1 MSATVLILG
10 ANGRFGAAATHAF
23 VAAGWNVMA
32 QARRP
37 GTVPPSGAHALH
49 LGLDDVDEI
58 ARAAVGA
65 QVVVHAV
72 NPPYTRWTEQ
82 ALPLARRGME
92 VAQRLGATFM
102 LPGNVYNFGERM
114 PSRLQ
119 VDTPQCPSTVKGR
132 IRCAMEAEIAA
143 RTADGLRAVVL
154 RAGDFFGCGT
164 GSWLDLVIAKSLSRG
179 RLVYPGPLEAAHAW
193 AYLPDLARA
202 FVAAAQARDL
212 PAFARFH
219 FAGHTLTG
227 AEFLAALERVATG
240 LGVRPAGGFRR
251 GSMPWPL
258 LRAGGVFVPMWREIA
273 AMAYLWRVPHAL
285 DGTALAAAVGPI
297 AATPIDDALCAA
309 LVELGFGP
317 SAESGPA
324 ICAESKPPL
333 SLSALRR
340 F

>member
-10 ANGRFGAAATHAF
+10 ANGRFGTAATRAF

-37 GTVPPSGAHALH
+37 DTVPPAGAHTLH
-49 LGLDDVDEI
+49 LDLDDVDALVHAAI
-58 ARAAVGA
+58 GAR
-65 QVVVHAV
+65 VVVHAL
-72 NPPYTRWTEQ
+72 NPRYTRWTEQ

-102 LPGNVYNFGERM
+102 LPGNVYNFGEGM
-114 PSRLQ
+114 PARLH

-154 RAGDFFGCGT
+154 RAGDFFGCGI
-164 GSWLDLVIAKSLSRG
+164 GSWLDLVIAKALSRG
-179 RLVYPGPLEAAHAW
+179 RLVYPGPLDAAHAW

-202 FVAAAQARDL
+202 FVAVAQARDL
-212 PAFARFH
+212 PAFARLH
-219 FAGHTLTG
+219 FTGHTLTG
-227 AEFLAALERVATG
+227 AEFLAAIERVAMG
-240 LGVRPAGGFRR
+240 LGVRPVGGFRH
-251 GSMPWPL
+251 GNMPWAL

-273 AMAYLWRVPHAL
+273 EMAYLWRVPHAL
-285 DGTALAAAVGPI
+285 DGAALAAAVGPI
-297 AATPIDDALCAA
+297 ATTPIDEALGAA

-317 SAESGPA
+317 SA
-324 ICAESKPPL
+324 
-333 SLSALRR
+333 
-340 F
+340 